1 MKNYI
6 MKLML
11 ISIVEYVLFIP
22 CRSSINDD
30 LDSMLPEPEAFSMLE
45 REPDSLPNPANDI
58 GPASPIQ

>member
-1 MKNYI
+1 

-22 CRSSINDD
+22 CRSSNNDD

-45 REPDSLPNPANDI
+45 REPDSLLNPANDI
-58 GPASPIQ
+58 GLVSPVQ